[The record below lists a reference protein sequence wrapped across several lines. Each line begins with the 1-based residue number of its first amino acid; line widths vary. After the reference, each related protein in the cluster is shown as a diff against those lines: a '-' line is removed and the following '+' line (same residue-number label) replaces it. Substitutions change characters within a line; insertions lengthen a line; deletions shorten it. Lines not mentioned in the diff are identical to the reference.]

1 MTELVSSLADAVAR
15 ALATPFALFGMCS
28 GAVVAFELARE
39 LRRRDEAGPTRL
51 LVAAQR
57 APHFRAALGRGASD
71 GLEARERVD
80 ALGGTD
86 PTVLEHP
93 EMMALLQPTLEAD
106 FRLIDSYHYRAEAP
120 LDCPITAFAPDA
132 DPYLEPGVVRAWAQ
146 ETTAEFEY
154 VTLRGD
160 HLFSGPAWR
169 ALAESVGAAV

>member
-1 MTELVSSLADAVAR
+1 MHLEFCVTVEDPVVKR
-15 ALATPFALFGMCS
+15 PTS
-28 GAVVAFELARE
+28 G
-39 LRRRDEAGPTRL
+39 LRSGQEPRTASRRGN
-51 LVAAQR
+51 
-57 APHFRAALGRGASD
+57 
-71 GLEARERVD
+71 
-80 ALGGTD
+80 ALGGSD

-106 FRLIDSYHYRAEAP
+106 FRLIDSYHYRSEAP

-169 ALAESVGAAV
+169 ALADSVAASV